1 MYCSNASTL
10 RLTIIMNPT
19 LLISIIFILLIIGL
33 ATLNGAVIAL
43 SLPFLI
49 MLAAGLLDETR
60 SVVLRATRQISPD
73 RATRGTAIEVQLSVT
88 NQGAPLAEVELID
101 SLPAGLRLVA
111 GELRA
116 VAALGT
122 GETLELSYS
131 LEGERGLYNFDPVSV
146 QVRNRVGIVSHTQ
159 ALDAPAQLFI
169 LPELTRLRQTTLRP
183 RRTKVYSGVIPARQ
197 GGPGIEFF
205 GVRAYQPGD
214 PTRWINARATA
225 RHEEALF
232 VNEFEQERVAD
243 IGIILDA
250 RELSNVRVKQHN
262 LFEYGVQATAALA
275 DMLLSQGNRVGML
288 IYGSSIHWTFP
299 GYGKIQRERILR
311 VLATARPASQIAL
324 ESFDTIPTRLFPIRS
339 QLIIISPLLASD
351 LDGLRSIRARGY
363 PLLVL
368 SPDPVS
374 FEEGLLQPGR
384 ERDLAVRA
392 ACLERELT
400 LSRIRQNAIHVV
412 NWPVEMPLQHIVA
425 TALSRHP
432 MLGIH

>member
-1 MYCSNASTL
+1 
-10 RLTIIMNPT
+10 MNST
-19 LLISIIFILLIIGL
+19 LLISLIFILLIIGL
-33 ATLNGAVIAL
+33 ATLNGVVIAL
-43 SLPFLI
+43 ALPFMI
-49 MLAAGLLDETR
+49 MLAAGLLDQSKTVE
-60 SVVLRATRQISPD
+60 LRATRQVSPD
-73 RATRGTAIEVQLSVT
+73 RAMRGEPIQVHLSVV
-88 NQGAPLAEVELID
+88 NEGAALAELELID
-101 SLPAGLRLVA
+101 SLPSGLRCID
-111 GELRA
+111 GNMRA
-116 VAALGT
+116 IALLGT
-122 GETLELSYS
+122 GEKLELHYS
-131 LEGERGLYNFDPVSV
+131 LEGDRGLYSFDSV
-146 QVRNRVGIVSHTQ
+146 NIQVRNRVGMVTHTQ
-159 ALDAPAQLFI
+159 TLDAPAQLFI

-183 RRTKVYSGVIPARQ
+183 RRTRVYSGVIPARQ

-250 RELSNVRVKQHN
+250 RELSNVRVKGHN

-275 DMLLSQGNRVGML
+275 DMLLTQGNRVGML

-311 VLATARPASQIAL
+311 VLATARSASQIAL

-351 LDGLRSIRARGY
+351 LEGLRNIRSRGY

-368 SPDPVS
+368 TPDPVA
-374 FEEGLLQPGR
+374 FEESFLRPGR
-384 ERDLAVRA
+384 ERDIA
-392 ACLERELT
+392 ARVARLERELT

-412 NWPVEMPLQHIVA
+412 NWPVETPLQQIVT

-432 MLGIH
+432 MLGHQ